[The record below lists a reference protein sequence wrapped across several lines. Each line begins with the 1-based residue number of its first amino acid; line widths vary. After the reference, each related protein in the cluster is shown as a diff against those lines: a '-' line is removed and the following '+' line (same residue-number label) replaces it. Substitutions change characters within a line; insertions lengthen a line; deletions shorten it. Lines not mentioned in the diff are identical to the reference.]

1 MTPRGEN
8 TSPQPT
14 PRDSNGLDLSN
25 GKRIGFFG
33 VGLCYDVI
41 NQRAT
46 FEGWERGGG
55 VAALRAP
62 GPLSPYFILTSDC
75 LCITRADC

>member
-1 MTPRGEN
+1 MIMTPRGEN

-14 PRDSNGLDLSN
+14 LRDSNGLDFGN
-25 GKRIGFFG
+25 GKRIGFLG
-33 VGLCYDVI
+33 VGLYYDVI

-55 VAALRAP
+55 VA
-62 GPLSPYFILTSDC
+62 GPRSTFSIFYSS
-75 LCITRADC
+75 